1 MNPVPDP
8 RAFLALDLG
17 AATTSATLVARV
29 RHRWRLIGS
38 LAMPAAIDVEAVVG
52 LLLDRSAKAD
62 PQLAESLGFS
72 SRKSGAMLPRLIAR
86 SAPPQ
91 ELIAVAASDRAV
103 ERLEEAAIRTGWRV
117 RGLSPDSIDPL
128 AMTAAILDPGIDT
141 VLLGAGEPP
150 GPDERRALDDVAALV
165 AAAAIRRPELTV
177 LLAGAMSEQLPR
189 FESSNGARQGE
200 ILLAPAATAGDPPGS
215 ALRELLDDVRAPR
228 DDARRAIGRAAAAL
242 ADTLDRRIEVVDIGF
257 DGGLRAVAAPGS
269 GGSSATSTAV
279 IVADACLVP
288 PNPGD
293 ETVARVHAWSTIPI
307 DSHRLRDRLRELRY
321 APWSDASGDG
331 ARLRL
336 AAARAALATL
346 VEATPELSEG
356 PAPDLV
362 IASGGAWAVAPGPAI
377 ALAIAD
383 VIRRPATISVTYDHA
398 RLLGPAGSIPHAGER
413 RQLLTDVADD
423 LLSPLAGIVIP
434 GGIRAGKSAGRVT
447 VRADGVMSQLD
458 LVPGGLELIDLPP
471 GERATAEIHF
481 RDTVRLGGKGRK
493 FALEVTGGLGGLL
506 LDLRDVP
513 LRLPDR
519 PERRRELLES
529 WQDSLWTTRD
539 R

>member
-1 MNPVPDP
+1 VSDP

-17 AATTSATLVARV
+17 AATSSAALIARV

-38 LAMPAAIDVEAVVG
+38 LAMPSSIDLEAIIG
-52 LLLDRSAKAD
+52 LLLDRSQRAD
-62 PQLAESLGFS
+62 PQLARSLGFDG
-72 SRKSGAMLPRLIAR
+72 RAAIRMLPRLIAR

-91 ELIAVAASDRAV
+91 RLVAIAASDRAV
-103 ERLEEAAIRTGWRV
+103 APLEEAARRTGWRV
-117 RGLSPDSIDPL
+117 VSASPESMDPL
-128 AMTAAILDPGIDT
+128 AMTSAILHPSVDA

-150 GPDERRALDDVAALV
+150 GPDERRAIDDVAALV
-165 AAAAIRRPELTV
+165 AAVAIRRPELTV
-177 LLAGAMSEQLPR
+177 LLAGSMSEQLPR
-189 FESSNGARQGE
+189 FESTDGDRQGE

-228 DDARRAIGRAAAAL
+228 DDARRAIARAAAAV

-257 DGGLRAVAAPGS
+257 NGGLRATATPGS
-269 GGSSATSTAV
+269 GGSAATATAAL
-279 IVADACLVP
+279 VADACLVP
-288 PNPGD
+288 PDPGD
-293 ETVARVHAWSTIPI
+293 AAVDRVIGWSTIPI
-307 DSHRLRDRLRELRY
+307 DRHRLRDRLRELRY
-321 APWSDASGDG
+321 SPWADASGDG

-336 AAARAALATL
+336 AAARAALSVL
-346 VEATPELSEG
+346 VEATPELSAG

-383 VIRRPATISVTYDHA
+383 VIRRPAAVAIAYDHA
-398 RLLGPAGSIPHAGER
+398 RLLGPAGSIPDAGER
-413 RQLLTDVADD
+413 RQLMGDLVDD
-423 LLSPLAGIVIP
+423 LLSPLASVVIP
-434 GGIRAGKSAGRVT
+434 SGIRAGRSAGRVT
-447 VRADGVMSQLD
+447 LRADGGTSQLD

-471 GERATAEIHF
+471 GERATAELQF
-481 RDTVRLGGKGRK
+481 RDTVRLGGRGRK
-493 FALEVTGGLGGLL
+493 FAVEVTGGLGGLL

-519 PERRRELLES
+519 PERRRELLEA
-529 WQDSLWTTRD
+529 WQDSLWVTRD

>member
-1 MNPVPDP
+1 VTDP

-17 AATTSATLVARV
+17 TATTSAALIARV

-38 LAMPAAIDVEAVVG
+38 LAMPSAIDVDAIIG
-52 LLLDRSAKAD
+52 LLLERSHRAD
-62 PQLAESLGFS
+62 PELARTLGYEG
-72 SRKSGAMLPRLIAR
+72 RKAIALLPRLIAR

-91 ELIAVAASDRAV
+91 RLVAVAASERAAAP
-103 ERLEEAAIRTGWRV
+103 LEDAARRTGWRV
-117 RGLSPDSIDPL
+117 RSVSPESMDPL
-128 AMTAAILDPGIDT
+128 AMTAVVLDPGVDA

-150 GPDERRALDDVAALV
+150 GPDERRALEDVAALV

-177 LLAGAMSEQLPR
+177 LLAGAMSEQLPK
-189 FESSNGARQGE
+189 FETANGDRQGE
-200 ILLAPAATAGDPPGS
+200 VLLAPAATSGDPPGS

-257 DGGLRAVAAPGS
+257 NGGLRAVAAPGS
-269 GGSSATSTAV
+269 GGAPATATSV
-279 IVADACLVP
+279 LVADACLVP
-288 PNPGD
+288 PDPGD
-293 ETVARVHAWSTIPI
+293 ADVDRVISWSTMPI
-307 DSHRLRDRLRELRY
+307 DRHRLRDRLRELRY
-321 APWSDASGDG
+321 SPWTDASGDG

-336 AAARAALATL
+336 AAARAALSTL

-356 PAPDLV
+356 PAPDV
-362 IASGGAWAVAPGPAI
+362 VVASGGAWAVAPGPAI

-383 VIRRPATISVTYDHA
+383 VIRRPAAVAIAYDHA
-398 RLLGPAGSIPHAGER
+398 RLLGPAGSIPDAGER
-413 RQLLTDVADD
+413 QQLMADLADD
-423 LLSPLAGIVIP
+423 LLSPLASVVIP
-434 GGIRAGKSAGRVT
+434 SGIRAGRSAGRV
-447 VRADGVMSQLD
+447 VVHADGGTSQLD

-471 GERATAEIHF
+471 GERATAEIQF
-481 RDTVRLGGKGRK
+481 RDTVRLGARGRR

-519 PERRRELLES
+519 PERRRELLEA
-529 WQDSLWTTRD
+529 WQDSLWVTRD

>member
-1 MNPVPDP
+1 VPDP

-38 LAMPAAIDVEAVVG
+38 LAMPAAIDLEAVIG

-62 PQLAESLGFS
+62 PQLADSLGFAG
-72 SRKSGAMLPRLIAR
+72 RRSGAMLPRLIAR

-91 ELIAVAASDRAV
+91 ELIAIAASDRAV
-103 ERLEEAAIRTGWRV
+103 DRLEDAAIRTGWRV

-150 GPDERRALDDVAALV
+150 GPDERRAIDDVAALV
-165 AAAAIRRPELTV
+165 AAAAMRRPELTV
-177 LLAGAMSEQLPR
+177 LLAGSMSEQLPR
-189 FESSNGARQGE
+189 FESMNGDRQGE
-200 ILLAPAATAGDPPGS
+200 ILLAPAATAGDPPGA

-228 DDARRAIGRAAAAL
+228 DDARRAIGRAVAAL

-257 DGGLRAVAAPGS
+257 NGGLRAVASPGS
-269 GGSSATSTAV
+269 GGSAATSSAV
-279 IVADACLVP
+279 LVADACLVP

-293 ETVARVHAWSTIPI
+293 ETVDRVNAWSTIPI
-307 DSHRLRDRLRELRY
+307 DRHRLRDRLRELRY

-383 VIRRPATISVTYDHA
+383 IIRRPATISIAHDHA
-398 RLLGPAGSIPHAGER
+398 RMLGPAGSIPDAGER
-413 RQLLTDVADD
+413 RQLLGDIADD
-423 LLSPLAGIVIP
+423 LLSPLASVVIP
-434 GGIRAGKSAGRVT
+434 GGIKAGKSAGSVT
-447 VRADGVMSQLD
+447 VRAEAGTSQLD

-471 GERATAEIHF
+471 GEQATAELAF
-481 RDTVRLGGKGRK
+481 RDTVRLGGRGRK
-493 FALEVTGGLGGLL
+493 FAVEVTGGLGGLL

-519 PERRRELLES
+519 PERRREVLEA
-529 WQDSLWTTRD
+529 WQDSLWVTRD

>member
-1 MNPVPDP
+1 MTDP

-17 AATTSATLVARV
+17 TATTSAALIARV

-38 LAMPAAIDVEAVVG
+38 LAMPASIEPDAIIG
-52 LLLDRSAKAD
+52 LLLERSQRAD
-62 PQLAESLGFS
+62 AELARSLGYEG
-72 SRKSGAMLPRLIAR
+72 RKAVATLPRLIAR
-86 SAPPQ
+86 SAPTQ
-91 ELIAVAASDRAV
+91 RLIAVAASDRAV
-103 ERLEEAAIRTGWRV
+103 APLADAARRTGWWV
-117 RGLSPDSIDPL
+117 DTASPDTMDPL
-128 AMTAAILDPGIDT
+128 AMTAAVLDPGVDA

-150 GPDERRALDDVAALV
+150 GPDERRGIDDVAALV

-177 LLAGAMSEQLPR
+177 LLAGSMSEQLPR
-189 FESSNGARQGE
+189 FESTDGDRPGE
-200 ILLAPAATAGDPPGS
+200 VLLAPTATAGDPSGA

-228 DDARRAIGRAAAAL
+228 DDARRAIARGAAAL
-242 ADTLDRRIEVVDIGF
+242 ADTLDRRVEVVDIGF
-257 DGGLRAVAAPGS
+257 NGGLRAVAIPGS
-269 GGSSATSTAV
+269 GGSPATVSAV
-279 IVADACLVP
+279 LVADACLVP

-293 ETVARVHAWSTIPI
+293 DAVDRVIGWSTMPI
-307 DSHRLRDRLRELRY
+307 DRHRLRDRLRELRY
-321 APWSDASGDG
+321 APWSDAAGDG

-336 AAARAALATL
+336 AAARAALARL

-356 PAPDLV
+356 PAPDLIV
-362 IASGGAWAVAPGPAI
+362 ASGGAWAVAPGPAI

-383 VIRRPATISVTYDHA
+383 VIRRPAAIAVAYDHA
-398 RLLGPAGSIPHAGER
+398 RLLGPAGSIPDAGER

-423 LLSPLAGIVIP
+423 LLSPLASVVIP
-434 GGIRAGKSAGRVT
+434 GGIRDGKSAGRVT
-447 VRADGVMSQLD
+447 VHADGGMRHLD

-471 GERATAEIHF
+471 GERATAELQF
-481 RDTVRLGGKGRK
+481 RDTVRLGGRGRT

-529 WQDSLWTTRD
+529 WQDSLWLTRD

>member
-1 MNPVPDP
+1 VTDP

-17 AATTSATLVARV
+17 TATTSAALIARV

-38 LAMPAAIDVEAVVG
+38 VAMPSSIEIDPIIG
-52 LLLDRSAKAD
+52 LLLERSQRAD
-62 PQLAESLGFS
+62 PELARSLGYEGRAS
-72 SRKSGAMLPRLIAR
+72 VALLPRLIAR

-91 ELIAVAASDRAV
+91 RLVVVAASERAV
-103 ERLEEAAIRTGWRV
+103 APLADAARRTGWWV
-117 RGLSPDSIDPL
+117 GTASPDTMDPL
-128 AMTAAILDPGIDT
+128 AMTAAVLDPGIDT

-150 GPDERRALDDVAALV
+150 GPDERRGIDDVAALV

-189 FESSNGARQGE
+189 FESTDGDRQGE
-200 ILLAPAATAGDPPGS
+200 ILLAPAATAGDVPGS

-228 DDARRAIGRAAAAL
+228 DDARRAIARGAAAL
-242 ADTLDRRIEVVDIGF
+242 ADTLDRRVEVVDIGF
-257 DGGLRAVAAPGS
+257 NGGLRAVAVPGS
-269 GGSSATSTAV
+269 AGAPATVSAAL
-279 IVADACLVP
+279 VADACLVP
-288 PNPGD
+288 PDPGD
-293 ETVARVHAWSTIPI
+293 DAVDRVIAWSTMPF
-307 DSHRLRDRLRELRY
+307 DRHRLRDRLRELRY

-336 AAARAALATL
+336 AAARAALARL
-346 VEATPELSEG
+346 VEATPELSDG

-362 IASGGAWAVAPGPAI
+362 VASGGAWAVAPGPAI

-383 VIRRPATISVTYDHA
+383 VIRRPAAIAVAYDHA
-398 RLLGPAGSIPHAGER
+398 RLLGPAGSIPDAGER
-413 RQLLTDVADD
+413 RQLLTDIADD
-423 LLSPLAGIVIP
+423 LLSPLASVVIP

-447 VRADGVMSQLD
+447 VHVDGGMSHLD
-458 LVPGGLELIDLPP
+458 LVPGGVELIDLPP
-471 GERATAEIHF
+471 GERATAELQF
-481 RDTVRLGGKGRK
+481 RDTVRLGGRGRK
-493 FALEVTGGLGGLL
+493 FAVEVTGGLGGLL

-513 LRLPDR
+513 LRLPER
-519 PERRRELLES
+519 PERRRELLEA